1 MELDFQTTFPDLSS
15 YEEIYTRLM
24 EKTFRDLGL
33 TCEPVVS
40 VSLVDNQFIHQMNRD
55 YRHIDRPTDVISFAF
70 LDGIK
75 NREEILKNPDQ
86 LCSLGDIYIS
96 VDKAKE
102 QAIEYGHSLKREL
115 EFLFIHGLLHLIGYD
130 HMTPEDEKIM
140 FDLQDQILGK
150 RSL

>member
-15 YEEIYTRLM
+15 YEEVYTHLM
-24 EKTFRDLGL
+24 KKTFRDLGL
-33 TCEPVVS
+33 MCEPIVS

-70 LDGIK
+70 LDGTK
-75 NREEILKNPDQ
+75 NREEILKNPGQ

-130 HMTPEDEKIM
+130 HMTLEDEKIM

>member
-1 MELDFQTTFPDLSS
+1 MELDFQTAFPDLSS
-15 YEEIYTRLM
+15 YEEVYTHLM
-24 EKTFRDLGL
+24 EKTFHDLEL

-75 NREEILKNPDQ
+75 NREKILKNPGQ

-150 RSL
+150 RSS